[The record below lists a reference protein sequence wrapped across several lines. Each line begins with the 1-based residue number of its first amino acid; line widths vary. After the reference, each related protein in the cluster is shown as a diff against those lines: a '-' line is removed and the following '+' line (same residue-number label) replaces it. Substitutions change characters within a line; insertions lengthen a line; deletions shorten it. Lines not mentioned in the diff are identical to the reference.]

1 MPDVQWVPIPK
12 AVYANDDDA
21 TELGADL
28 GKVSSFMR
36 DPPAVPEE
44 SLQTLDR
51 LHRHRPSVLPDPR
64 LFCID
69 EVFWYIDQPLRWHRH
84 AEWVSGSGAWAA
96 VGKYVRYQPAL
107 VRLADEY
114 LLHACGMGPDQPL
127 PPFFAVHIRRGGEFR
142 RDSLTTPFTLPS
154 REDERSFPC

>member
-51 LHRHRPSVLPDPR
+51 LHRCSRIPGYSASTKCFGTSTNPCGGTVTPSGFRVQAPGPRWANMCGISRHWSVSRTNTSFTPVGWDPISPCR
-64 LFCID
+64 HSSLSISAE
-69 EVFWYIDQPLRWHRH
+69 EVSF
-84 AEWVSGSGAWAA
+84 AA
-96 VGKYVRYQPAL
+96 
-107 VRLADEY
+107 
-114 LLHACGMGPDQPL
+114 
-127 PPFFAVHIRRGGEFR
+127 
-142 RDSLTTPFTLPS
+142 TL
-154 REDERSFPC
+154 